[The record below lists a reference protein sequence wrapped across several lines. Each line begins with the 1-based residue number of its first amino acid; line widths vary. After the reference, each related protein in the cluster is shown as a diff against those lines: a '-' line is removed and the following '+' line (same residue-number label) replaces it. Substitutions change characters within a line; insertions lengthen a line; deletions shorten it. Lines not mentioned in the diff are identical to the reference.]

1 MRKGTMTSSED
12 RGWNIYR
19 LRSGKSAG
27 RYVLQ
32 YRVARGK
39 WREARIPRE
48 QHTERQAER
57 WALAFIAEFRKT
69 AGARPV
75 VPEPNGAQCP
85 TIRSLSEK
93 WIALRQGDPKLSAAT
108 RVQNASNMQRHV
120 LPYSDIADVPI
131 SELGSGSLRVWLRKV
146 RDHGRLVKVKGD
158 KGERPGQGGKWK
170 RTETPLA
177 PYTTRNVVNTL
188 TAFFDDIMA
197 EQWVDLP
204 ANPMRHP
211 GVRKEIPDAITR
223 AGKRVIVH
231 LSRGAA
237 EHLLACDAVPEQRR
251 VRYLLAATSGARDG
265 ELAALRFD
273 DVDLD
278 AATFSISKSATTKA
292 GAMRPDGTKCC
303 GVAISEPKTDASVRV
318 LPLHPLAVRALRAWK
333 AQGWARWV
341 GRQPQAT
348 DLVFPNAGGEA
359 WRPASARYLRA
370 DLTAADLPT
379 LYIGK
384 HPFDFHAFRRS
395 FYTWLRNEGVDRE
408 TVEMLMGHSGAT
420 VGERHYDD
428 RNLERMRKA
437 VAMLKL
443 DLRKGQLVALPFRAV
458 SGADTPLTRT
468 ELLTD
473 PLPTLTVSAMA
484 KAKQLHQYARSDSNG
499 RHSASKADAL
509 SS

>member
-1 MRKGTMTSSED
+1 MASAED
-12 RGWNIYR
+12 LGWNIYR
-19 LRSGKSAG
+19 LRTGKSAG
-27 RYVLQ
+27 RLVLQ
-32 YRVARGK
+32 YRVVPGEWK
-39 WREARIPRE
+39 EARIPRKH
-48 QHTERQAER
+48 HTERQAER
-57 WALAFIAEFRKT
+57 WALAFIAEFRKKS
-69 AGARPV
+69 AARPV
-75 VPEPNGAQCP
+75 LPEADREECP
-85 TIRSLSEK
+85 TIRSLANK
-93 WIALRQGDPKLSAAT
+93 WGELREGDPKLSAAT
-108 RVQNASNMQRHV
+108 RVQNASNIQRHV
-120 LPYSDIADVPI
+120 LPYRDIADVPI
-131 SELGSGSLRVWLRKV
+131 SALGSGSLRMWLRRV
-146 RDHGRLVKVKGD
+146 RDHGRLMKVKGD

-170 RTETPLA
+170 RTEEPLA

-188 TAFFDDIMA
+188 TAFFDDAMA

-231 LSRGAA
+231 LSRAAA
-237 EHLLACDAVPEQRR
+237 EQLLTSDAVPEQRR
-251 VRYLLAATSGARDG
+251 VRYLVAATSGARDG
-265 ELAALRFD
+265 ELAAVRFD
-273 DVDLD
+273 DIDLD
-278 AATFSISKSATTKA
+278 AATFNITKSATTKG
-292 GAMRPDGTKCC
+292 GATRSDGTKCC
-303 GVAISEPKTDASVRV
+303 GVSIREPKTDASVRV
-318 LPLHPLAVRALRAWK
+318 LPLHPLAARALRAWK

-348 DLVFPNAGGEA
+348 ALVFPSAGGEP
-359 WRPASARYLRA
+359 WRPASARYLRE
-370 DLTAADLPT
+370 DLAAAQLPT
-379 LYIGK
+379 LYLGK

-443 DLRKGQLVALPFRAV
+443 DLTRGQLIAIPLRAV
-458 SGADTPLTRT
+458 SGSDTPPSRT

-484 KAKQLHQYARSDSNG
+484 KAQGDHWCARSDSNG
-499 RHSASKADAL
+499 RLSASKADAL